1 MNEILTTIVGNV
13 ASAPMRRRT
22 ADGTELASFRL
33 ASNVRRFD
41 RDAGEWVTITTSYV
55 TVTAWRKLGL
65 NVAASFVKGDPVV
78 VYGRLSTREYVA
90 KDGGTR
96 VDVEIDANAIGP
108 DLPAAPLRWH
118 GRARCRARGSG
129 IPAGAGRGCGRG
141 VHRRGR
147 RGGPCR
153 GGSRRPRQ
161 QHRRGRGGVGRPV
174 GHTRRRARAGGL
186 TSVVGGGP
194 GGSAG
199 RRVHRT
205 TGRRRPLLPSGL
217 CRSSSTP

>member
-108 DLPAAPLRWH
+108 DLSRCTVAVARTRPAQGEGL
-118 GRARCRARGSG
+118 GET
-129 IPAGAGRGCGRG
+129 AGAPDEAADGAYTGEDGVAVRAETGRDDLD
-141 VHRRGR
+141 
-147 RGGPCR
+147 
-153 GGSRRPRQ
+153 S
-161 QHRRGRGGVGRPV
+161 
-174 GHTRRRARAGGL
+174 
-186 TSVVGGGP
+186 
-194 GGSAG
+194 SAG
-199 RRVHRT
+199 E
-205 TGRRRPLLPSGL
+205 GEAASDDPWG
-217 CRSSSTP
+217 TPAVEPALAG